1 MNVQG
6 FLQNYSTLFTSEN
19 DKVIVF
25 KGHAYA
31 PLFFSL
37 VVEKIKQDQSKM
49 FKNAFDVMDVADLFS
64 QLSTSFLGSVG
75 IYWLG
80 NISRFKPTQQ
90 KKVIQFLKK
99 YEGPH
104 KVILYSSEKTAFV
117 PNHGIVIEMEKEYL
131 YESVKS
137 ISSLYP
143 EKNVTGIIYFLRA
156 MFQKKRKYSL
166 EELCLLLQYQAVLGK
181 NKDLFLEQW
190 FSKLAV
196 DDFSLFHVSE
206 LFFAKKN
213 DEFVEYWNVVF
224 PRYSEMFWVSFWSD
238 QFFKAYCYVFQKQQG
253 KIVSKYE
260 TYGLPFSFLRFDWK
274 KHNLETLQKCH
285 QKIYQVDA
293 VLKTGGNSRSMFTA
307 LLSCL

>member
-1 MNVQG
+1 MNVQD
-6 FLQNYSTLFTSEN
+6 FLQNYSTLYTSEN

-31 PLFFSL
+31 PLFFSI
-37 VVEKIKQDQSKM
+37 VIEKIRQDKSQM
-49 FKNAFDVMDVADLFS
+49 FKNAFDVVDVESLFS
-64 QLSTSFLGSVG
+64 QLSTSFLGTTG

-80 NISRFKPTQQ
+80 DISRYKPTQQ
-90 KKVIQFLKK
+90 KKVIQFLKT

-104 KVILYSSEKTAFV
+104 KVILYVSEKSAFA
-117 PNHGIVIEMEKEYL
+117 PDHGVLIEMEKEYS
-131 YESVKS
+131 YDSVKA

-143 EKNVTGIIYFLRA
+143 EKNLTGIIYFLRS
-156 MFQKKRKYSL
+156 MFQKKKMYPL

-196 DDFSLFHVSE
+196 DDFSLFYASE
-206 LFFAKKN
+206 LFFAKRH
-213 DEFVEYWNVVF
+213 DEFVEYWNILF

-238 QFFKAYCYVFQKQQG
+238 QFFKAYCYAFQKQQG

-260 TYGLPFSFLRFDWK
+260 TYGLPFSFLRLDWK
-274 KHNLETLQKCH
+274 KHDLETLQKCH
-285 QKIYQVDA
+285 QKIYQVD
-293 VLKTGGNSRSMFTA
+293 VILKNGGNSRSMFTA
-307 LLSCL
+307 LLSCI